1 MFPLLIRSF
10 ILSFTMHPNYG
21 TSQVVIRIAP
31 SRFRPKKERTFFKK
45 LIQVCAKL
53 TSQLWYHERPE
64 MRKVAYN
71 EETYMLK

>member
-1 MFPLLIRSF
+1 MGQDSVGA
-10 ILSFTMHPNYG
+10 MHPNYG

-53 TSQLWYHERPE
+53 TSQLWYQ